1 MPSEHDVQQ
10 FVLLP
15 PRGLHNT
22 ALTANPGVTHVLNAF
37 AAAAAPMPMAVA
49 PPPPLAGALGASIR
63 VLDSI
68 SGDGAKLVE
77 MSSAASLELRAQQ
90 PGLRI
95 VPVVYYFP
103 AVALGPVPEPS
114 AMAAAALV
122 AVQTPLKVVSSKD
135 QSPLAGAKVVAFTD
149 FANRQGV
156 VLFTDEQGDVNLP
169 YGAGNS
175 PLERVYVYAKHGFW
189 NAIKK
194 KVDLKPD
201 LQIRLRPLDLA
212 FTDVRRHFYADAADD
227 EGQGVRVG
235 VVDSG
240 IAQHPDLVVEGGQ
253 NMVLE
258 EDPQDFADSGL
269 GHGTHVA
276 GIIAGRGHPPAGMRG
291 MAPAVILRSY
301 RVFGQGEEGASSYA
315 IAKAVDAA
323 VADGCDLINMSL
335 VCEGPDDAVRS
346 AIRDAR
352 AKGSVVFIANGNDGR
367 KPVRFPALD
376 PLAIGVAALGRRG
389 TYPPG
394 SVDTEDICGP
404 FGTDKKN
411 FVAAFSNI
419 GPETDLIAPGVEIVS
434 TFPGGYAPQ
443 DGTSMAC
450 PAATGR
456 AAQLLAKRPD
466 ILGLSRDQARSD
478 TIASL
483 VLENASS
490 LGFEASI
497 EGQGLP

>member
-22 ALTANPGVTHVLNAF
+22 ALTANPGVTHVLKAF

-49 PPPPLAGALGASIR
+49 PPAPLAGALGAGIR

-77 MSSAASLELRAQQ
+77 MSSAASLALRAQQ

-95 VPVVYYFP
+95 VPVVYYYP
-103 AVALGPVPEPS
+103 AVALGPVPESS
-114 AMAAAALV
+114 AVAAAALV

-135 QSPLAGAKVVAFTD
+135 HSPVVGARVVAFTD

-169 YGAGNS
+169 YGAENS
-175 PLERVYVYAKHGFW
+175 PLERVYVYAKYGFW

-194 KVDLKPD
+194 TVDLKPN

-212 FTDVRRHFYADAADD
+212 FTDVRRHFYADAADN

-253 NMVLE
+253 NTVTE
-258 EDPQDFADSGL
+258 EDPQEFGDNGL

-276 GIIAGRGHPPAGMRG
+276 GIIAARGRPPTGVRG
-291 MAPAVILRSY
+291 MAPGVTLRSY
-301 RVFGQGEEGASSYA
+301 RVFAQGAEDASNFA
-315 IAKAVDAA
+315 IAKGIDAA
-323 VADGCDLINMSL
+323 VADGCDLINLSL
-335 VCEGPDDAVRS
+335 ECGGPDDAVRS

-352 AKGSVVFIANGNDGR
+352 AAGSLVFIANGNGGR
-367 KPVRFPALD
+367 RPVSFPALD
-376 PLAIGVAALGRRG
+376 PLAIAVAALGRRG
-389 TYPPG
+389 TYPAG
-394 SVDTEDICGP
+394 TVDAKDVRAP

-419 GPETDLIAPGVEIVS
+419 GPETDLIAPGVEVVS
-434 TFPGGYAPQ
+434 TVPGGYAPQ

-478 TIASL
+478 TMASL
-483 VLENASS
+483 ILENAGS
-490 LGFEASI
+490 LGFDATF